1 MTEKATDMPIYLDY
15 QATTPTDERVVAAML
30 PWFTQKFGNPHS
42 RDHRH
47 GWVAEEAVED
57 ARGKIAA
64 LIGATAKEIVFTSG
78 ATESN
83 NLAIKGVAEAAGE
96 DRRHIVTCVTEHK
109 CVLESC
115 LRMEERGFEVT
126 RLPVGSDGLID
137 LDALSAAVTARTALV
152 SIMAVNNEIGVIQ
165 PLAEIGRICR
175 EHGAKFHT
183 DAAQAAG
190 KIPVDVNAMNIDLL
204 SISGHKLYGPKGIGV
219 LYLRRRPRVPIV
231 AQIDGGGQER
241 GIRSG
246 TVPTPLA
253 VGLGEACAIAMA
265 EMAEEAARLHGL
277 RDRFLDALRTAVPDV
292 HLHGGL
298 DHRIGG
304 NLNFSFPDIEG
315 QDLMMRLT
323 GLSVSTG
330 SACSS
335 AAVGPSHV
343 LSSLGVAPRLL
354 HNALRIGLGRF
365 TTEDEV
371 DRAVEMIAT
380 AVRSQRSASQ
390 IYEKA

>member
-1 MTEKATDMPIYLDY
+1 MTETEKEMPIYLDY
-15 QATTPTDERVVAAML
+15 QATTPTDPRVVAAML
-30 PWFTQKFGNPHS
+30 PWFTEKFGNPHS
-42 RDHRH
+42 RDHKH
-47 GWVAEEAVED
+47 GWVSEEGVED

-83 NLAIKGVAEAAGE
+83 NLAIKGVAEAVGD

-115 LRMEERGFEVT
+115 RRMEERGFEVT
-126 RLPVGSDGLID
+126 WLPVRPDGLID
-137 LDALSAAVTARTALV
+137 LDQLSDAVTERTALV
-152 SIMAVNNEIGVIQ
+152 SIMTVNNEIGTVQ
-165 PLAEIGRICR
+165 PVAEIGRICR
-175 EHGAKFHT
+175 ARGAKFHT
-183 DAAQAAG
+183 DAAQAVG
-190 KIPVDVNAMNIDLL
+190 KVPVDVNAMNIDLL
-204 SISGHKLYGPKGIGV
+204 SISGHKVYGPKGIGA
-219 LYLRRRPRVPIV
+219 LYVCRRPRVRIT

-253 VGLGEACAIAMA
+253 VGLGEACSIATA
-265 EMAEEAARLHGL
+265 EMADEATRLS
-277 RDRFLDALRTAVPDV
+277 ALRTRFLERLREAVPDV

-298 DHRIGG
+298 EHRIPG

-330 SACSS
+330 SACTS

-343 LSSLGVAPRLL
+343 LSALGVDPRLL

-371 DRAVEMIAT
+371 DRAVEMIAV
-380 AVRSQRSASQ
+380 AVRTQRSASQ
-390 IYEKA
+390 LYERA